1 MSPSEE
7 RARRHEAKQHA
18 QKMIILYKEACQYE
32 NQDARDDLRAAYP
45 ELAPVFNN
53 LDRAIKE
60 NQR

>member
-7 RARRHEAKQHA
+7 RERRHEAKQHA
-18 QKMIILYKEACQYE
+18 QKKILLYKFALACANTKGTE
-32 NQDARDDLRAAYP
+32 LLRAECP